1 MQDKLG
7 LGCFPTVRRTLGR
20 VSGTARQLISRAE
33 YITLERD
40 CPIRHEWVGG
50 VLFAMTGSSGV
61 HNRIAGRLAARLL
74 PVAES
79 HGCRPY
85 ASDMRLMTPNAG
97 YYPAVMVACGDQ
109 PDPYFET
116 TPCLLVEV
124 LSPTTRDVDQREKRA
139 AYFAIESLKHYLV
152 VHQDQPRIE
161 HHWRTDGDW
170 QLEVV
175 GPIDTITLICP
186 SMSLSVS
193 DLFAGLVPFET

>member
-20 VSGTARQLISRAE
+20 VSETARQLISRAE

-85 ASDMRLMTPNAG
+85 ASDMRLMTP
-97 YYPAVMVACGDQ
+97 
-109 PDPYFET
+109 
-116 TPCLLVEV
+116 
-124 LSPTTRDVDQREKRA
+124 KRA
-139 AYFAIESLKHYLV
+139 AYFAIETLKHYLV

-186 SMSLSVS
+186 PMSLSVS